1 MDAPQFTHCLNEQEI
16 KLFFILHPNNNE
28 YPSIPSRSTVY
39 PPWDTFPRLG
49 MGESGDGLELDAPR
63 SAANRGAALAGSTNG
78 GEARRTTFEYPKL
91 ISS

>member
-1 MDAPQFTHCLNEQEI
+1 
-16 KLFFILHPNNNE
+16 
-28 YPSIPSRSTVY
+28 
-39 PPWDTFPRLG
+39 

-78 GEARRTTFEYPKL
+78 GEARRTTLEYPYIFTNLEYPKL